1 VRGIASIMALC
12 HTVTMPIVALRRY
25 SGGNPDP
32 AEILLDGEVRRALP
46 RHSFDWV
53 GLVNP
58 DAAEMALV
66 QRQFGLHP
74 LAVEDA
80 LNPTQLPKVEIY
92 GPQLFLV
99 ATTAASG
106 EGDKVEYGQ
115 TALFLGPDFL
125 VTVRNGSTRPHT
137 ALRQRLE
144 AQPERLGEGPD
155 YVAHAI
161 LDFIVDGYQPIIDQL
176 EDLVQA
182 MEEGAINSFPESST
196 IRRIFRLRRHMRRF
210 VRIIGPM
217 EEVCERL
224 ATTDLPAIDPGARI
238 WFRDVLDHVRR
249 TMRRVAGL
257 RDTLASI
264 VETASLLEQHRQGD
278 MTRQLAAWAAIL
290 AVPTAIAGIYGMNF
304 DYMPELHHRWGYP
317 AVIGVIALVCGGL
330 WLRFRSIDW
339 L

>member
-1 VRGIASIMALC
+1 MALC
-12 HTVTMPIVALRRY
+12 HTVAMPIVALRRY

-32 AEILLDGEVRRALP
+32 SELLLDGKPRVSLP
-46 RHSFDWV
+46 KHSFDWI
-53 GLVNP
+53 GLANP

-92 GPQLFLV
+92 GAQLFVV
-99 ATTAASG
+99 AATAASG
-106 EGDKVEYGQ
+106 EGDKIEYGQ

-125 VTVRNGSTRPHT
+125 VTVRTGSTRAHT

-144 AQPERLGEGPD
+144 TQPERLNEGPD

-161 LDFIVDGYQPIIDQL
+161 LDFIVDGYQPIIDKL
-176 EDLVQA
+176 EDVVQA

-196 IRRIFRLRRHMRRF
+196 IRRIFRLRRQMRRF

-224 ATTDLPAIDPGARI
+224 ASTDLPSIDPGAEI

-304 DYMPELHHRWGYP
+304 DYMPELHQRWGYP
-317 AVIGVIALVCGGL
+317 SVMAVIALVCGGL